1 MVPRHARLNVK
12 VSQGLCGYFDNFGS
26 WGVKNLARKSQFSI
40 TCSLSSNI
48 FRSSQIRCVGKSGK
62 EELEVY
68 SSVLLDRS
76 GFLES
81 QMRHFV
87 KFYAWET
94 YQLRDVFLILWTAFP
109 TKKHVDRPSKL
120 CFLKAKSPRHVEV
133 TSAGLVAFW
142 LRGLQTG
149 KFWVFKLRPPRCRS
163 GNRVAADPFRVVE
176 VKVMLGAAGPE
187 TEAVKWCQCKVSE
200 SWYQDII
207 IIILLVFSKTD
218 TRTVIVWNSSVHI
231 ALRFI

>member
-1 MVPRHARLNVK
+1 MQSPVPYLH
-12 VSQGLCGYFDNFGS
+12 
-26 WGVKNLARKSQFSI
+26 
-40 TCSLSSNI
+40 I
-48 FRSSQIRCVGKSGK
+48 FRSSQIGCVGKSGK

-87 KFYAWET
+87 N
-94 YQLRDVFLILWTAFP
+94 
-109 TKKHVDRPSKL
+109 HVDRPSRL
-120 CFLKAKSPRHVEV
+120 CFFKTKSPRHVEV

-149 KFWVFKLRPPRCRS
+149 KFWVFKLRPRS
-163 GNRVAADPFRVVE
+163 RVAAQPVSSGHGVE

-187 TEAVKWCQCKVSE
+187 TEAVE
-200 SWYQDII
+200 
-207 IIILLVFSKTD
+207 
-218 TRTVIVWNSSVHI
+218 
-231 ALRFI
+231 